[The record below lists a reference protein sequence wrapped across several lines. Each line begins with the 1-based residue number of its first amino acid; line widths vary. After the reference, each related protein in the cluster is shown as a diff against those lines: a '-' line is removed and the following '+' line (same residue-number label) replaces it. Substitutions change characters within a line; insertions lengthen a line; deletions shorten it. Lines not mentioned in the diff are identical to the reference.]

1 MKIDTIGDYEAATQQ
16 RLIEQAEADMREGR
30 MPLAWCDECYLYAAK
45 IDVQT
50 GDHEFDHAYLNSYSI
65 AVAMESGEWD
75 IVEGFTAAT
84 NAAANAYAEAK
95 HDHLEW
101 YVLDSSGFNIN
112 A

>member
-30 MPLAWCDECYLYAAK
+30 MPLVWCDDCYLYAAK
-45 IDVQT
+45 TDVHT
-50 GDHEFDHAYLNSYSI
+50 GNHELAHAYLSSYSI
-65 AVAMESGEWD
+65 AVAMESGDWD

-84 NAAANAYAEAK
+84 DAEAR

-101 YVLDSSGFNIN
+101 YVLDSSGVNIN